1 MSVLISHWLGD
12 WRHLVEKPVSA
23 EGVASAVEKGSV
35 PAFAFFFMLASSGV
49 IATFGLLAN
58 SAAVIIGAMI
68 VAPLMNPIISIR
80 DKISERVVMP
90 VNLEFSI
97 IPETILRSSGK
108 DKEKNYE

>member
-1 MSVLISHWLGD
+1 MSVLISHWLGN
-12 WRHLVEKPVSA
+12 WRYLVEKPVSA
-23 EGVASAVEKGSV
+23 EGVESTVEKGSV

-68 VAPLMNPIISIR
+68 VAPLMDPIISIR
-80 DKISERVVMP
+80 DKISERVEIP

-97 IPETILRSSGK
+97 IPETILRSSEK
-108 DKEKNYE
+108 DNVDG

>member
-12 WRHLVEKPVSA
+12 WRYLVEKPVSA
-23 EGVASAVEKGSV
+23 EGVERTVEKGSV
-35 PAFAFFFMLASSGV
+35 PSYAFFFMLASSGV

-68 VAPLMNPIISIR
+68 VAPLMNPINSIR
-80 DKISERVVMP
+80 DKISERVEMP

-108 DKEKNYE
+108 DNVDG